1 MVGCRSAVV
10 LAGLLALSLASCNQP
25 KPAPPIVIGLSTSLP
40 IYWAESDDPADMLA
54 PGGEAPW
61 PRRLIEQRHRL
72 VPLDAM
78 DAAGALARTDV
89 VLLAQP
95 RPLTPAENVALDQW
109 VRAGGIALV
118 FADPALTAESRFP
131 LGDKRRPQDVALLS
145 PILLRWGLRLM
156 FDDSQDP
163 AQRTVFDPVVEGIP
177 VRLAG
182 HLRLADGA
190 GEPGDRCELGPEAL
204 VARCRIGSGKAI
216 VVADA
221 DLLDTA
227 EDASRGERERVL
239 ERLIESLAKAV
250 AAQTGDKRGQ
260 PLSMGDSPSN
270 DMRSQGRKGM
280 ING

>member
-1 MVGCRSAVV
+1 MV

-54 PGGEAPW
+54 PGGEVPW

-72 VPLDAM
+72 VPLDAL
-78 DAAGALARTDV
+78 DTAGALARTDV

-145 PILLRWGLRLM
+145 PILSRWGLRLM

-163 AQRTVFDPVVEGIP
+163 AQRTVFDPVVDGIP

-190 GEPGDRCELGPEAL
+190 AEPGDRCELGAEAL

-227 EDASRGERERVL
+227 EDASRGERERAL
-239 ERLIESLAKAV
+239 ERLIESLAKAA

-260 PLSMGDSPSN
+260 SPSTGSSPAN
-270 DMRSQGRKGM
+270 VMRPQGEKEHD
-280 ING
+280 